1 MFGSGIPAIAELTM
15 QTKIPCVLMRGGTSK
30 GPFFLASDL
39 PSDPRQRDEVLLAA
53 MGSPHEYQVD
63 GIGGGNPL
71 SSKVAII
78 SPSKHPGADVD
89 YLFAQVVVNERR
101 VDTKPNCGNMLVA
114 VGPFAIEAGL
124 VAATGSETVVR
135 IHNVNTRALVEAI
148 VQTPGG
154 RVNYAGTAAIDGV
167 AGTAAPVKIDFKSA
181 VGAVTGK
188 LLPTG
193 RPLDVID
200 GIEASCVDMAMP
212 IVIMR
217 AEQFGKTGHESAA
230 ELDAD
235 KALYV
240 RMEAVR
246 IKAGALMGM
255 GDVSKLVVPKIV
267 LLSGP
272 RHGGTITSRYF
283 MPHSCHKAHA
293 VTGSICVA
301 SACTIE
307 GTVASRMAPLR
318 AAPQGV
324 VRIEHPS
331 GMIDVDL
338 DVELNGGQA
347 VIRRAALIRTAR
359 RLFQGE
365 TLIPATVWTQSA
377 GAHRAQPAAQSAVA
391 A

>member
-1 MFGSGIPAIAELTM
+1 M

-39 PSDPRQRDEVLLAA
+39 PAEPGLRDDVLIAA
-53 MGSPHEYQVD
+53 LGSPHEYQVD

-78 SPSKHPGADVD
+78 SKSQHLGADVD
-89 YLFAQVVVNERR
+89 YLFAQVIVTERR

-124 VAATGSETVVR
+124 VRATEGETIVR
-135 IHNVNTRALVEAI
+135 IHNVNTKSLVEAI

-154 RVNYAGTAAIDGV
+154 RVNYAGAAAIDGV
-167 AGTAAPVKIDFKSA
+167 PGTAAPVKLNFKSA
-181 VGAVTGK
+181 IGAVTGK

-193 RPLDVID
+193 RPLDIID
-200 GIEASCVDMAMP
+200 GIEVSCIDMAMP
-212 IVIMR
+212 MVLIR
-217 AEQFGKTGHESAA
+217 AEQLGKTGYETPAA
-230 ELDAD
+230 LDAD
-235 KALYV
+235 KEMLA
-240 RMEAVR
+240 RMEALR
-246 IKAGALMGM
+246 IKAGVLMGM
-255 GDVSKLVVPKIV
+255 GDVSKFVVPKV
-267 LLSGP
+267 GLLAPP
-272 RHGGTITSRYF
+272 RNGGTITSRYF

-293 VTGSICVA
+293 VTGTICVA
-301 SACTIE
+301 SACAID
-307 GTVASRMAPLR
+307 GTVASRLAPLGK
-318 AAPQGV
+318 APQGV

-338 DVELNGGQA
+338 DVLLDGSEA
-347 VIRRAALIRTAR
+347 VVRRAALIRTAR

-365 TLIPATVWTQSA
+365 VLVPDSVWADGSAKRSAPLDVPA
-377 GAHRAQPAAQSAVA
+377 RVA

>member
-1 MFGSGIPAIAELTM
+1 M

-39 PSDPRQRDEVLLAA
+39 PSDPKLRDEVLIAA
-53 MGSPHEYQVD
+53 LGSPHEYQVD
-63 GIGGGNPL
+63 GVGGGNPL

-78 SPSKHPGADVD
+78 SKSTHPEADVD
-89 YLFAQVVVNERR
+89 YLFAQVIVNERR

-114 VGPFAIEAGL
+114 VGPFAIETGL
-124 VAATGSETVVR
+124 VPATAPETVVR
-135 IHNVNTRALVEAI
+135 IHNVNTTSLVELI
-148 VQTPGG
+148 VQTPGAS
-154 RVNYAGTAAIDGV
+154 VNYAGSVAIDGV
-167 AGTAAPVKIDFKSA
+167 PGTAAPVKLNFKSA
-181 VGAVTGK
+181 IGAVTGK

-212 IVIMR
+212 IVLMR
-217 AEQFGKTGHESAA
+217 AQEFGKTGYETPA

-235 KALYV
+235 KEMLAL
-240 RMEAVR
+240 MEAVR
-246 IKAGALMGM
+246 IKAGLLMGM
-255 GDVSKLVVPKIV
+255 GDVSKLVVPKTA
-267 LLSGP
+267 LLAQP

-293 VTGSICVA
+293 VTGTICVA
-301 SACTIE
+301 SACAIE
-307 GTVASRMAPLR
+307 GTVASRIAPLGP
-318 AAPQGV
+318 APQGV

-331 GMIDVDL
+331 GMIEVDL
-338 DVELNGGQA
+338 DVELGGTRA

-365 TLIPATVWTQSA
+365 VLIPSA
-377 GAHRAQPAAQSAVA
+377 VGAQSSGGHDTRLNTPSRVA

>member
-1 MFGSGIPAIAELTM
+1 M

-39 PSDPRQRDEVLLAA
+39 PSDPKQRDEVLIAA
-53 MGSPHEYQVD
+53 LGSPHEYQVD
-63 GIGGGNPL
+63 GVGGGNPL
-71 SSKVAII
+71 TSKVAII
-78 SPSKHPGADVD
+78 SKSKHPEADVD
-89 YLFAQVVVNERR
+89 YLFAQVLVNERR

-124 VAATGSETVVR
+124 VAAAGPETVVR
-135 IHNVNTRALVEAI
+135 IHNVNTRSLVESI

-154 RVNYAGTAAIDGV
+154 HVNYAGTAAIDGV
-167 AGTAAPVKIDFKSA
+167 PGTAAPVKINFKSA

-200 GIEASCVDMAMP
+200 GIEVSCVDMAMP
-212 IVIMR
+212 VVLMR
-217 AEQFGKTGHESAA
+217 AEQFGKTGHETPA

-235 KALYV
+235 KVLLA

-255 GDVSKLVVPKIV
+255 GDVAKLVVPKIV
-267 LLSGP
+267 LLARP
-272 RHGGTITSRYF
+272 RRGGTITSRFF
-283 MPHSCHKAHA
+283 MPHACHKAHA
-293 VTGSICVA
+293 VTGAICVA

-307 GTVASRMAPLR
+307 GTVASQLAPLGQ
-318 AAPQGV
+318 APQGV

-331 GMIDVDL
+331 GMIEVDL
-338 DVELNGGQA
+338 DVELNGKHA
-347 VIRRAALIRTAR
+347 VMRRAALIRTAR

-365 TLIPATVWTQSA
+365 ALIPAAVWAHGVDGQRTQSA
-377 GAHRAQPAAQSAVA
+377 APSPVA